1 VRKQDLRLLEALEA
15 VLAPPLDA
23 WAAEE
28 PPPPEDL
35 PGPEMAPDLDPRAG
49 SARGPLSR
57 GEYCHGKKWPQIRWF
72 LRRLRAFDAFSHVL
86 DVGGGRGDLAMQIA
100 AAFDARVTVVD
111 VNDPSLQAGREAAAK
126 RHLAIDF
133 MNLDFGDEG
142 SRERLPAVDMVV
154 ALHACGG
161 LSDAVLEFARQR
173 QVPFLVCPC
182 CHLKHQ
188 HLEPA
193 NGWSSL
199 LPFLAKETGPN
210 PPEEAQTLRQLAE
223 LDRRDI
229 SFRALKV
236 IAALRLQ
243 AIGWNQRLRCT
254 LGMFPEEFSQR
265 NLVIIGER
273 T

>member
-1 VRKQDLRLLEALEA
+1 
-15 VLAPPLDA
+15 
-23 WAAEE
+23 
-28 PPPPEDL
+28 
-35 PGPEMAPDLDPRAG
+35 
-49 SARGPLSR
+49 
-57 GEYCHGKKWPQIRWF
+57 
-72 LRRLRAFDAFSHVL
+72 
-86 DVGGGRGDLAMQIA
+86 
-100 AAFDARVTVVD
+100 
-111 VNDPSLQAGREAAAK
+111 
-126 RHLAIDF
+126 
-133 MNLDFGDEG
+133 
-142 SRERLPAVDMVV
+142 MVV

-199 LPFLAKETGPN
+199 LPFLAKEAGPN
-210 PPEEAQTLRQLAE
+210 PEEAQTLRQLAE